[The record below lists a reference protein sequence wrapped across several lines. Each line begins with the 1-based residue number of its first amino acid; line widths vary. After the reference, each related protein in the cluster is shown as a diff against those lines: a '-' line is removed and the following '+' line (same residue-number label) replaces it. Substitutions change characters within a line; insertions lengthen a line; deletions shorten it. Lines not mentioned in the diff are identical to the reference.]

1 MTVLVEREIFDSDTS
16 EAYLTPTDNTEIADK
31 KDDEETSSKAES
43 DPSTP
48 VLAGSIHENN
58 VEKTTVE
65 SINNEDFS
73 KNELSESIELVDKAE
88 TLEKLE
94 ETDVLKEESPKVTS
108 AEAATEEKI
117 ENEAKI
123 EPVVSQDIEPIKK
136 EIIFNHETQLKET
149 KIEHVESNVVLE
161 TVKENDAL
169 IEESD
174 KKEPIVKIENV
185 DKVNLLETE
194 ENVLV
199 KETIVNNNIAVIESI
214 LKEELVKDNRNSCDS
229 DVISS
234 QTAPNSPTKLSVDT
248 ASPQHDLSTPGTPA
262 KVPDAIAS
270 SDAASTTTEAT
281 SPSQEEAPSGGPPS
295 RAPSLGAIPDE
306 TIAVE
311 ALDPIITDNQT
322 HRMSPHKRPHSSS
335 TSTQVDPVHFG

>member
-31 KDDEETSSKAES
+31 KDDDEETSSKAES

-48 VLAGSIHENN
+48 VLEGSIHENN
-58 VEKTTVE
+58 VEKIPADTIDTKE
-65 SINNEDFS
+65 FS
-73 KNELSESIELVDKAE
+73 KNELSESIKLVDKEE
-88 TLEKLE
+88 TLNMIN
-94 ETDVLKEESPKVTS
+94 ETDELKEESPKAVS
-108 AEAATEEKI
+108 AESVTDEKI
-117 ENEAKI
+117 EQETKV
-123 EPVVSQDIEPIKK
+123 EPVIPQDIEPIKK

-149 KIEHVESNVVLE
+149 KIEHVESNVILK
-161 TVKENDAL
+161 TVKENNVL
-169 IEESD
+169 IESD
-174 KKEPIVKIENV
+174 NKEPIVQTENV
-185 DKVNLLETE
+185 DKNNSLETE
-194 ENVLV
+194 AHVLV
-199 KETIVNNNIAVIESI
+199 KDTIVNNNIAVIESI
-214 LKEELVKDNRNSCDS
+214 LKEEVDKDNRNNCDS

-234 QTAPNSPTKLSVDT
+234 QAAPNSPTKLSVDT
-248 ASPQHDLSTPGTPA
+248 ASPQHDLSTPVTPA

-270 SDAASTTTEAT
+270 SDAASTTTEAA

-295 RAPSLGAIPDE
+295 RVPSLGAIPDE

-311 ALDPIITDNQT
+311 SQDPIIADNQS